1 MNLNDYL
8 TLFSGNLRDKEKF
21 MALAEAVLT
30 QVMDLS
36 ALVAELQAA
45 YSVDEAEGVHLD
57 RLAAVSG
64 LSRKDLGSNV
74 TDEDFRTYLKAK
86 FRLWTWDG
94 TNAGVPA
101 VLPAGATETDN
112 MNLTVSVSPAGTYP
126 DVLPIPAG
134 MNVAT

>member
-36 ALVAELQAA
+36 AFADNLQAA
-45 YSVDEAEGVHLD
+45 YAVDEAEGIQLD
-57 RLAAVSG
+57 RLAAASG
-64 LSRKDLGSNV
+64 LSRADLGNNV
-74 TDEDFRTYLKAK
+74 SDADFREHIKAK
-86 FRLWTWDG
+86 YQLWTWDG

-101 VLPAGATETDN
+101 VLPVGVTETDN
-112 MNLTVSVSPAGTYP
+112 MNLTVSVSPAGTNK
-126 DVLPIPAG
+126 DILPLPAG

>member
-1 MNLNDYL
+1 MILNDYL

-21 MALAEAVLT
+21 MALAEVVLT

-36 ALVAELQAA
+36 ALVNGLQAA

-74 TDEDFRTYLKAK
+74 SDEDFRAYLKAK

-94 TNAGVPA
+94 TNAGVQA
-101 VLPAGATETDN
+101 VLPAGTMQTDN
-112 MNLTVSVSPAGTYP
+112 MDLTVTVSPAGINP
-126 DVLPIPAG
+126 DTLPVPAG

>member
-8 TLFSGNLRDKEKF
+8 ILFSGNLRDKEKF

-30 QVMDLS
+30 QAMDLS
-36 ALVAELQAA
+36 ALVTELQAA

-74 TDEDFRTYLKAK
+74 SDEDFRAWLKAK

-94 TNAGVPA
+94 TNAGVQVVLPEGVMQTDNMDLTVAVNPA
-101 VLPAGATETDN
+101 GTNPDILPLPAG
-112 MNLTVSVSPAGTYP
+112 MS
-126 DVLPIPAG
+126 
-134 MNVAT
+134 VAT

>member
-1 MNLNDYL
+1 MDLNDYL

-36 ALVAELQAA
+36 ALAGSLPSA
-45 YSVDEAEGVHLD
+45 YSVGEAEGVQLD
-57 RLAAVSG
+57 RLAAASG
-64 LSRKDLGSNV
+64 LSRSDLGSNV
-74 TDEDFRTYLKAK
+74 SDDDFREYIKGR

-101 VLPAGATETDN
+101 VLPEGVTETDN
-112 MNLTVSVSPAGTYP
+112 MNLTVTVSPAGTNP
-126 DVLPIPAG
+126 DVLPLPAG
-134 MNVAT
+134 MNKVT

>member
-8 TLFSGNLRDKEKF
+8 SLFSGNLRDKEKF

-64 LSRKDLGSNV
+64 LSRKDLDSNV
-74 TDEDFRTYLKAK
+74 SDEDFRAWLKAK
-86 FRLWTWDG
+86 FKMWTWDG
-94 TNAGVPA
+94 TNAGVQA
-101 VLPAGATETDN
+101 VLPEGATQTDN
-112 MNLTVSVSPAGTYP
+112 MDLTVTVSPAGTNP
-126 DVLPIPAG
+126 DIMPAPAG
-134 MNVAT
+134 MSVTT

>member
-36 ALVAELQAA
+36 AFADNLQAA
-45 YSVDEAEGVHLD
+45 YAVNEAEGIQLD
-57 RLAAVSG
+57 RLAAASG
-64 LSRKDLGSNV
+64 LSRSDLGNNV
-74 TDEDFRTYLKAK
+74 SDADFRDYIKGK

-94 TNAGVPA
+94 TNAGVPI
-101 VLPAGATETDN
+101 VLPTGVTETDN
-112 MNLTVSVSPAGTYP
+112 MNLTVSVSPAGTNRE
-126 DVLPIPAG
+126 VLPLPVG
-134 MNVAT
+134 MSVTT

>member
-8 TLFSGNLRDKEKF
+8 TLFSGNLRDKERF
-21 MALAEAVLT
+21 MALAEVILT

-36 ALVAELQAA
+36 ALVNGLQAA

-74 TDEDFRTYLKAK
+74 SDEDFRAYLKAK

-94 TNAGVPA
+94 TNAGVQA
-101 VLPAGATETDN
+101 VLPEGAVQTDN
-112 MNLTVSVSPAGTYP
+112 MDLTVVVSPAGTNP
-126 DVLPIPAG
+126 DIIPVPAG